1 MGDIRES
8 GQEDHGLAA
17 VAHASATSDAP
28 HTSTTTAV
36 VDRPHPAH
44 DPMVPR
50 RYAITRVRQDTRDTF
65 TLLLD
70 PVDGDP
76 LTFRAGQFTML
87 HAFGVGEVPIS
98 ISGDPGAVTVDGTPA
113 PLEHTIRN
121 VGAVTRALVNAHPGT
136 EIGVRGPFG
145 TSWDP
150 ADAKGNDVVFV
161 TGGIGLAPL
170 RPAILDVLRERDRY
184 GKVLLL
190 YGSRT
195 PEDILYG
202 AQMRRWADLDDVNV
216 QMTVDNAPYGYKGKV
231 GFVTELITRA
241 GFDPRHA
248 WAFVCGPEVMMRSAA
263 SALTGRGVPATRI
276 RLSME
281 RSMKCGI
288 GLCGHCQLRDLFI
301 CVDGP
306 VLDYARLEPLMTVR
320 EL

>member
-1 MGDIRES
+1 M
-8 GQEDHGLAA
+8 
-17 VAHASATSDAP
+17 
-28 HTSTTTAV
+28 TTAAADAEV
-36 VDRPHPAH
+36 TVGTGVTGNA

-50 RYAITRVRQDTRDTF
+50 RYAITKVREDTRDTF
-65 TLLLD
+65 TLLLE
-70 PVDGDP
+70 PVDGPP

-98 ISGDPGAVTVDGTPA
+98 ISGDPRGADREGGPE

-121 VGAVTRALVNAHPGT
+121 VGAVTRALVNATPGT
-136 EIGVRGPFG
+136 QVGVRGPFG
-145 TSWDP
+145 TSWNA
-150 ADAKGNDVVFV
+150 ADAVGNDVVFV

-170 RPAILDVLRERDRY
+170 RPAILDVLAERERY

-195 PEDILYG
+195 PDDILYG
-202 AQMRRWADLDDVNV
+202 AEMRRWADLNDVNV

-231 GFVTELITRA
+231 GFVTELIARA
-241 GFDPRHA
+241 GFDPRKA
-248 WAFVCGPEVMMRSAA
+248 WAFVCGPEGMMRAA
-263 SALTGRGVPATRI
+263 TSSLTGRGVPPSRI

-288 GLCGHCQLRDLFI
+288 GLCGHCQLRELFI

-306 VLDYARLEPLMTVR
+306 VLDYARLEPLMSVR

>member
-1 MGDIRES
+1 
-8 GQEDHGLAA
+8 
-17 VAHASATSDAP
+17 
-28 HTSTTTAV
+28 
-36 VDRPHPAH
+36 
-44 DPMVPR
+44 MVPR
-50 RYAITRVRQDTRDTF
+50 RYAISRVRQDTRDTF

-70 PVDGDP
+70 PVDGEP
-76 LTFRAGQFTML
+76 IMFRAGQFTML

-98 ISGDPGAVTVDGTPA
+98 ISGDPRGIRSDGSPA

-121 VGAVTRALVNAHPGT
+121 VGAVTRALVNAPPGT
-136 EIGVRGPFG
+136 EVGVRGPFG
-145 TSWDP
+145 TSWDV
-150 ADAKGNDVVFV
+150 ADATGNDIVFV

-170 RPAILDVLRERDRY
+170 RPAILDVIAERDRY

-195 PEDILYG
+195 PDDILYG
-202 AQMRRWADLDDVNV
+202 PEMRRWADLNDVNV

-241 GFDPRHA
+241 GFQPRRSY
-248 WAFVCGPEVMMRSAA
+248 AFVCGPEVMMRSAA
-263 SALTGRGVPATRI
+263 TALTSRGVRETRI

-281 RSMKCGI
+281 RSMKCGV
-288 GLCGHCQLRDLFI
+288 GLCGHCQLRELFI

-306 VLDYARLEPLMTVR
+306 VLDFARVKPFMTVR

>member
-1 MGDIRES
+1 MS
-8 GQEDHGLAA
+8 TAA
-17 VAHASATSDAP
+17 AETRIAGAD
-28 HTSTTTAV
+28 
-36 VDRPHPAH
+36 

-76 LTFRAGQFTML
+76 LTFNAGQFTML

-98 ISGDPGAVTVDGTPA
+98 ISGDPRNPA

-145 TSWDP
+145 TSWDA
-150 ADAKGNDVVFV
+150 ADAAGHDVVFV

-170 RPAILDVLRERDRY
+170 RPAILDVLAERDRY

-195 PEDILYG
+195 PDDILYG
-202 AQMRRWADLDDVNV
+202 DEMRRWADLNDVNV
-216 QMTVDNAPYGYKGKV
+216 QMTVDNAPYGYQGKV

-241 GFDPRHA
+241 GFDPRRA

-263 SALTGRGVPATRI
+263 SALAGRGLPAHRI

-306 VLDYARLEPLMTVR
+306 VLDYARLEPLMNVR

>member
-1 MGDIRES
+1 MTTAPADAGPDT
-8 GQEDHGLAA
+8 GAGTATGTGAA
-17 VAHASATSDAP
+17 VSGGP
-28 HTSTTTAV
+28 
-36 VDRPHPAH
+36 

-50 RYAITRVRQDTRDTF
+50 RYAITRVREDTRDTF

-70 PVDGDP
+70 PVDGEP
-76 LTFRAGQFTML
+76 LTFKAGQFTML

-98 ISGDPGAVTVDGTPA
+98 ICGDPRGVDGDGNPL

-121 VGAVTRALVNAHPGT
+121 VGAVTRALVNAAPGT
-136 EIGVRGPFG
+136 EVGVRGPFG
-145 TSWDP
+145 TTWDV
-150 ADAKGNDVVFV
+150 ADAVGNDVVFV

-170 RPAILDVLRERDRY
+170 RPAILDVLAERERY

-195 PEDILYG
+195 PDDILYG
-202 AQMRRWADLDDVNV
+202 PQMRRWADLNDVNV

-231 GFVTELITRA
+231 GFVTELIGRA
-241 GFDPRHA
+241 GFDPRKA
-248 WAFVCGPEVMMRSAA
+248 WSFVCGPEVMMRSAA
-263 SALTGRGVPATRI
+263 SALTSRGVPPSRI
-276 RLSME
+276 RMSME
-281 RSMKCGI
+281 RSMKCGV

-306 VLDYARLEPLMTVR
+306 VLSYARLEPLMNIR

>member
-1 MGDIRES
+1 M
-8 GQEDHGLAA
+8 
-17 VAHASATSDAP
+17 
-28 HTSTTTAV
+28 TTATLDAQV
-36 VDRPHPAH
+36 AGTP

-50 RYAITRVRQDTRDTF
+50 RYAITEVRQDTRDTF

-98 ISGDPGAVTVDGTPA
+98 ICGDPRTPA

-121 VGAVTRALVNAHPGT
+121 VGAVTRALVNAEPGT
-136 EIGVRGPFG
+136 EVGVRGPFG
-145 TSWDP
+145 TTWDV
-150 ADAKGNDVVFV
+150 ADAVGGDVVFV

-170 RPAILDVLRERDRY
+170 RPAILDVLAERERYD
-184 GKVLLL
+184 KVLLL

-202 AQMRRWADLDDVNV
+202 AQMRRWADLNNVNV

-241 GFDPRHA
+241 GFNPRTA
-248 WAFVCGPEVMMRSAA
+248 WSFVCGPEVMMRSAA
-263 SALTGRGVPATRI
+263 TALTGRGVAPSRI
-276 RLSME
+276 RMSME
-281 RSMKCGI
+281 RSMKCGV

-306 VLDYARLEPLMTVR
+306 VLGYERLEPLMNVR